1 MLEFTNFP
9 PPPGERRRR
18 RRKPVRTPDVPKVKS
33 VSLGPAVSQ
42 GAETDQQENL
52 PRPCLKWVSVRRC
65 VLVLCE
71 SFKSIYC
78 ALYMYMYIDTCTM
91 LLTLW
96 SSFTQCTY
104 MNVYRSLASYP
115 GLSIF
120 FNVARC
126 KIGKTWL
133 IFIV

>member
-42 GAETDQQENL
+42 GVETDQQENL
-52 PRPCLKWVSVRRC
+52 PRPCLNWVSVRRC

-71 SFKSIYC
+71 SFKPIYC

-91 LLTLW
+91 L
-96 SSFTQCTY
+96 
-104 MNVYRSLASYP
+104 
-115 GLSIF
+115 
-120 FNVARC
+120 
-126 KIGKTWL
+126 
-133 IFIV
+133 